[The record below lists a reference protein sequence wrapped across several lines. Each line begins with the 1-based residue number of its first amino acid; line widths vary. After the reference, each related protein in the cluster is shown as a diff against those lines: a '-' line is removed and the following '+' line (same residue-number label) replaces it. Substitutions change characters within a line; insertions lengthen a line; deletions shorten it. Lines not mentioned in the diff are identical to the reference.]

1 MTIDVI
7 FSKKVSLLASIHV
20 RLTRVK
26 HLEIIIKIADFFFIK
41 KYKKRKIASYPV
53 DPIPS

>member
-53 DPIPS
+53 DPVPS